1 MASSMLSTATVAS
14 INGSPAQATMVAPF
28 SGLRSTSSF
37 PVTKKTTDIT
47 SVATNGGR
55 VQCMQVWP
63 PLGLKKFETLSYLP
77 QLTREQLAKEVDYLL
92 KNKWIP
98 CLEFDCGSGFIS
110 RDYHSSPGY
119 YDGRYWTMWKLP
131 MYGCTD
137 PAQVLNE
144 VDEAVKA
151 YPDSFVRIIGFDN
164 NRQAASSSST
174 LRIGRSKRVVELEET
189 VPDDFDQSTPYNDSD
204 TWHRLGAKINGL
216 FLSTK
221 AFSSAAF
228 RFIHQQ
234 VRSSS
239 LSRVPWSSCLLSRRR
254 GGHQDL
260 ELPSVQCMGKANR
273 KELLPHHA
281 LGHTPTLRNILE
293 HSQICMRWQLLPILH
308 PRYWTGGSSLSK

>member
-164 NRQAASSSST
+164 NRQSDFPT
-174 LRIGRSKRVVELEET
+174 EEH
-189 VPDDFDQSTPYNDSD
+189 VRYGEINM
-204 TWHRLGAKINGL
+204 RLDVK
-216 FLSTK
+216 FLSAVK
-221 AFSSAAF
+221 LCGFGIASLDARARSQRSFSIASLDARA
-228 RFIHQQ
+228 
-234 VRSSS
+234 RS
-239 LSRVPWSSCLLSRRR
+239 
-254 GGHQDL
+254 
-260 ELPSVQCMGKANR
+260 
-273 KELLPHHA
+273 
-281 LGHTPTLRNILE
+281 
-293 HSQICMRWQLLPILH
+293 
-308 PRYWTGGSSLSK
+308 PREE